1 MNIHTI
7 VLAAGE
13 GSRMKSNRAKSLQRI
28 GGTSMLEKICLTAGS
43 ISPKITLVVGF
54 DKDSV
59 IKESK
64 NYNLEISTADQPK
77 PIGTGDAVRC
87 GITEVED
94 GSKVLVLY
102 GDVPLIKKE
111 TLEELI
117 SSSDGGLSILTTT
130 LEDPHGY
137 GRVKKDD
144 LGNALAIVEEKDAS
158 TDEKNIKEIFTGV
171 LCGQKELIDEGLA
184 KLDNN
189 NAAGEFYLTD
199 LVSIISNKGFKIK
212 TYNAPN
218 DEVKGANSKAELA
231 QLEGIYRKMKAEEL
245 INNGITVA
253 DPARLDIRGEV
264 IAGKDCLVDVNVILE
279 GKVTLGNNVHIGPNT
294 ILKNVT
300 IGNNSKIEAFSHLDR
315 ATVGDGCVIGP
326 YARLREGS
334 NIENSAKVGN
344 FVETKNTTLG
354 NGSKANH
361 FTYLGDTEVGTSTNI
376 GAGTITCNY
385 DGTNKHK
392 TVIGDE
398 SFIGSNTSL
407 VAPVTVGSNATVA
420 AGSVITKDVP
430 DGSLGVG
437 RSKQTN
443 KENWSKKKD

>member
-1 MNIHTI
+1 
-7 VLAAGE
+7 
-13 GSRMKSNRAKSLQRI
+13 
-28 GGTSMLEKICLTAGS
+28 MLEKICLTAGS

-64 NYNLEISTADQPK
+64 TYNLEISTADQPE

-279 GKVTLGNNVHIGPNT
+279 GKVTLGDNVHIGPNT

>member
-1 MNIHTI
+1 MDIHTI

-13 GSRMKSNRAKSLQRI
+13 GSRMKSNRAKPLQRI

-43 ISPKITLVVGF
+43 ISPKITLIVGF

-64 NYNLEISTADQPK
+64 TFNLEISIADQPK

-87 GITEVED
+87 GINEVED

-111 TLEELI
+111 TLVELI
-117 SSSDGGLSILTTT
+117 NSSDDGLSILTTT
-130 LEDPHGY
+130 LEDPYGY

-144 LGNALAIVEEKDAS
+144 LGNALTIVEEKDAS
-158 TDEKNIKEIFTGV
+158 ADEKNIKEIFTGV
-171 LCGQKELIDEGLA
+171 LCGQKELINEGLA

-199 LVSIISNKGFKIK
+199 LVSIISKKEFKIK
-212 TYNAPN
+212 TYKASN

-361 FTYLGDTEVGTSTNI
+361 FTYLGDTEVGTTTKM
-376 GAGTITCNY
+376 GAGTISCNY

-392 TVIGDE
+392 TGMGEDSVM
-398 SFIGSNTSL
+398 GSNTSL

-430 DGSLGVG
+430 DKALGVG

>member
-64 NYNLEISTADQPK
+64 NYNLEISTADQTK
-77 PIGTGDAVRC
+77 PIGTGDAVKC

-117 SSSDGGLSILTTT
+117 SSSDEGLSILTTT

-212 TYNAPN
+212 IHNAPN

-279 GKVTLGNNVHIGPNT
+279 GKVTLGDNVHIGPNT

-443 KENWSKKKD
+443 KENWSKKKG